1 MKIAL
6 VVNELQKELA
16 GYTTTHLA
24 LEANNHGHEV
34 WYIEVADFATYAD
47 DTVHA
52 RARRVPPRIFRRSAT
67 LLQAVRSDENPAVH
81 IAVDE
86 LDILLLR
93 NDPAVD
99 VLRRPWARLAG
110 INFGRLATRRGVITL
125 NDPNGL
131 AQAVNKLYTLMFPHE
146 IRPRTLVSR
155 EREEIIAF
163 QQAEGG
169 TMVLKPLTGSGGRK
183 VFLVRPQDAPNV
195 HQMIDAVSYEGYVIA
210 QQYLPE
216 VQDGD
221 IRLFMLNG
229 AVLQMNGRY
238 AAIQRIRPGE
248 DIRSNMTAGG
258 QAQRAVID
266 DRVLAL
272 ARQVGP
278 RLVQDGMFLV
288 GLDIVG
294 DKLVEIN
301 VFSPGGLNT
310 AQRLEGVNFCR
321 RVVEAMAR
329 KVDYAHQLQRRFDNV
344 LIASY

>member
-1 MKIAL
+1 MKIAF
-6 VVNELQKELA
+6 VVNELDMEKA
-16 GYTTTHLA
+16 GYTTTYLA
-24 LEANNHGHEV
+24 LEANNRGHEV

-52 RARRVPPRIFRRSAT
+52 RARRVPPRKFRRSST
-67 LLQAVRSDENPAVH
+67 LLQAVRSGENPAVH
-81 IAVDE
+81 IAVDK

-93 NDPAVD
+93 NDPSVD
-99 VLRRPWARLAG
+99 VFRRPWARLAG
-110 INFGRLATRRGVITL
+110 INFGRLAIRHGVITL

-131 AQAVNKLYTLMFPHE
+131 AQAVNKLYTLMFPHQ

-155 EREEIIAF
+155 EREEIVAF

-169 TMVLKPLTGSGGRK
+169 TMVLKPLTGSGGRN

-195 HQMIDAVSYEGYVIA
+195 HQMIDAVSDEGYVIA

-216 VQDGD
+216 VEDGD
-221 IRLFMLNG
+221 TRLFMLNG
-229 AVLQMNGRY
+229 EVLQVDGRY

-258 QAQRAVID
+258 QAQRAMID

-272 ARQVGP
+272 ARRLGP

-301 VFSPGGLNT
+301 VFSPGGLNS
-310 AQRLEGVNFCR
+310 AQHLEGVNFCR
-321 RVVEAMAR
+321 RVVEAMEHKVSYAR
-329 KVDYAHQLQRRFDNV
+329 QLQRGFDNV
-344 LIASY
+344 QMATY